1 MEAVIPETAA
11 DAARDEKEIHEVGPP
26 DEKED
31 AKSEEKDDA
40 KDDEPGDE
48 RDDAQDDR
56 KDDPHEN
63 VQTMEQANIASADG
77 VDSKGD
83 LKHELDEEKETL
95 NLHGNPEEETAG
107 ELVEDS
113 PDDRKEPD
121 TVEATE
127 DPDAPHADSTEH
139 PSNEDPV
146 ERSSPSH
153 KTDFDIPDLEGISI
167 SPGGSL
173 GPEQQPLQKV
183 QPDDRFP
190 DPESKE
196 REMVQGRDV
205 IFQKVRQ
212 QVLSRKRTKNQ
223 AFGWRGSQRVFDFL
237 SQIMVDLFASY
248 GKAQSPCGKA
258 VNCPANRRSLKP

>member
-1 MEAVIPETAA
+1 MPEVSAA

-31 AKSEEKDDA
+31 AKTEEKDDA

-63 VQTMEQANIASADG
+63 VETMEQANIESEDG
-77 VDSKGD
+77 VDAHSRGN
-83 LKHELDEEKETL
+83 LKHELNEEKETL
-95 NLHGNPEEETAG
+95 NLHGNPEEETAR

-113 PDDRKEPD
+113 LDDPKEPD
-121 TVEATE
+121 IVEATE
-127 DPDAPHADSTEH
+127 DPDAPNADSTEH

-196 REMVQGRDV
+196 REMVWRDV

-212 QVLSRKRTKNQ
+212 QVLSRKRTKIQ

-237 SQIMVDLFASY
+237 SQIMADLFASY

-258 VNCPANRRSLKP
+258 VNCRANRRSLKP